1 MLDLNPE
8 LVDQDHIRKLRRKR
22 LLKIAFLPTLILI
35 LIGVFF
41 LRTTFF
47 NIVYSLSFENQ
58 NYNTAK
64 FLADEQKV
72 GNIIAPYVAYFDT
85 GTINLKREQ
94 FKEAE
99 ESFRET
105 LRNNPPKEIL
115 CQVYVNLSLS
125 IEKQADKL
133 SDDEN
138 YEDALV
144 LYNSAQSVLYEN
156 DCADKNDPDE
166 SKDKKARAADSR
178 LSNKR
183 SQVVAYMNYIEQVN
197 DGDDGDG
204 GNTSP
209 LSDESKKNIHENQ
222 NPEKVIDNIRNR
234 GFGSSGVY
242 CSASTSK
249 CW

>member
-22 LLKIAFLPTLILI
+22 LLKITFLPTLILV

-47 NIVYSLSFENQ
+47 NIVYSLSYENQ

-64 FLADEQKV
+64 FLTDGQKV
-72 GNIIAPYVAYFDT
+72 GNIVAPYVAYFDT
-85 GTINLKREQ
+85 GTINLKREL
-94 FKEAE
+94 FREAE
-99 ESFRET
+99 ENFRET

-133 SDDEN
+133 TDDGN
-138 YEDALV
+138 YEDALI

-156 DCADKNDPDE
+156 NCADKNDPDE

-183 SQVVAYMNYIEQVN
+183 SQAVAYMNYIEQT
-197 DGDDGDG
+197 GSGDG
-204 GNTSP
+204 GSEGSTSP
-209 LSDESKKNIHENQ
+209 LSDESKKNIRENQ
-222 NPEKVIDNIRNR
+222 NPEKVLDNIRNR
-234 GFGSSGVY
+234 SFGSSGKY
-242 CSASTSK
+242 CSVYQEK

>member
-64 FLADEQKV
+64 FLADEQKA

-105 LRNNPPKEIL
+105 LRNNPPKEIHRTKHLKGLIILPFDFLHCCCGVPKLTHHLFPL
-115 CQVYVNLSLS
+115 CRYIPLFYS
-125 IEKQADKL
+125 IFLWMTE
-133 SDDEN
+133 
-138 YEDALV
+138 
-144 LYNSAQSVLYEN
+144 
-156 DCADKNDPDE
+156 
-166 SKDKKARAADSR
+166 
-178 LSNKR
+178 
-183 SQVVAYMNYIEQVN
+183 
-197 DGDDGDG
+197 
-204 GNTSP
+204 
-209 LSDESKKNIHENQ
+209 
-222 NPEKVIDNIRNR
+222 
-234 GFGSSGVY
+234 
-242 CSASTSK
+242 
-249 CW
+249 